1 MSDSDLTEIFSDVP
15 SEKLPRDTLVDEGLS
30 IVDALCKAGL
40 AKSKSDARRTVDQG
54 GAYVNNA
61 RVESLDYC
69 LGPDD
74 LASETVV
81 VLRAGKKRYA
91 LLKFL

>member
-1 MSDSDLTEIFSDVP
+1 MNKFTPRKLNVFLMF
-15 SEKLPRDTLVDEGLS
+15 KLPAAYFCGIRV
-30 IVDALCKAGL
+30 LCQSGL
-40 AKSKSDARRTVDQG
+40 AKSKSDARRTVEQG

-61 RVESLDYC
+61 RVENLDYR
-69 LGPDD
+69 LSPAD

-81 VLRAGKKRYA
+81 VLRSGKKRYA